1 VRYLLA
7 AGAGI
12 VGAVVGWFVTGAVA
26 GWLAGLAG
34 MSDFEGARGMF
45 AFLAVGPIGGL
56 VAMVVAAWWVLR
68 RGRTQERP
76 GATVGRLTAVL
87 GGIAALVAAGI
98 GLRIATIDTY
108 TNELPPALEFE
119 IRLPA
124 AWRLEP
130 RDAVRVEL
138 HTDRNMGDGTLFS
151 PWPRLDGDRQL
162 LVGSV
167 ELAFKTSARIL
178 VLELPGQ
185 PTRLFRLPLSRN
197 PSSTPALGAWQPPSH
212 VHRQGVEQP
221 EAAPPDDRVAL
232 RYRVR
237 RAGED

>member
-1 VRYLLA
+1 
-7 AGAGI
+7 
-12 VGAVVGWFVTGAVA
+12 
-26 GWLAGLAG
+26 

-45 AFLAVGPIGGL
+45 AFLAVGPIGGSPRWWAPHGGCS
-56 VAMVVAAWWVLR
+56 VAGGR
-68 RGRTQERP
+68 RSDRARRSVGSRRCSWASP
-76 GATVGRLTAVL
+76 GF
-87 GGIAALVAAGI
+87 VAAGI

-124 AWRLEP
+124 AWTLEP

-151 PWPRLDGDRQL
+151 PWPRPDGDRQL

-167 ELAFKTSARIL
+167 DLAFKTSARIL

-197 PSSTPALGAWQPPSH
+197 PSSTAGARRVAAAGARPSAG
-212 VHRQGVEQP
+212 REQP
-221 EAAPPDDRVAL
+221 EAAPTDDPVAV